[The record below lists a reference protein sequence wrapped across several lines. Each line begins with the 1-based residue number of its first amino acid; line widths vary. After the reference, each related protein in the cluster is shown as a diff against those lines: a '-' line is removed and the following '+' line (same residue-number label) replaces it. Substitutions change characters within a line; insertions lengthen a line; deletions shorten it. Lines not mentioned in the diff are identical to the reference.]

1 MNDQIQQQAK
11 ELEAAEAKGFGSAVK
26 VYTKYSGPGWVQSAI
41 TLGGGSLSGAL
52 FLGILGGTSLLWL
65 QLIAIIMG
73 VIMLSAISYITLS
86 TGKKP
91 FHAIV
96 DHINPA
102 LGWGWIIATIA
113 ANMLWCMPQFSLC
126 FAALQN
132 NLIGKESIGDTT
144 NVKIGISVVI
154 LAIAFFFL
162 KLNESGSKAGKVF
175 DIFLKVLVGAI
186 VLSFF
191 TVVVMLG
198 SSGEIQWGAIFKG
211 FIPNPGHWTTPGGEI
226 PGLLKTLPEASQTF
240 WSEAVVKQ
248 QRAIMIGAAATAVG
262 INMTFLLPYNLLSK
276 GWNKSFRGMSRF
288 DLCTAMAVPYILATS
303 CVVIA
308 SASMFHG
315 KIDEKLS
322 SDDPAIIQTSPN
334 YQNVKA
340 QILAKA
346 ATVDKVE
353 TQNITDEAALA
364 LVAASTKEER
374 QIASSLV
381 KRNAFQ
387 LSEALAPVLGKEK
400 ASLVFGFGIF
410 GMGFSTIIILML
422 INGYAFCELLNKP
435 LGGKTHLAGCL
446 VAGVCGAIWPLV
458 WDGPAKLWLA
468 ILVSAFGMMLL
479 PIAYSTFYMMMN
491 SKKVMGDE
499 KPKGEKL
506 LIWNILMGIS
516 VLGAFIAAITA
527 IIDKASNPTAGFVVT
542 TVGVIFAL
550 ALAAFAN
557 TPKIDDLEQRIEKLE
572 KK

>member
-11 ELEAAEAKGFGSAVK
+11 ELENAEAQGFGAAVK
-26 VYTKYSGPGWVQSAI
+26 TYTKYSGPGWVQSAI

-91 FHAIV
+91 FKAIA

-102 LGWGWIIATIA
+102 LAWGWIIATIM

-126 FAALQN
+126 FAALQQ
-132 NLIGKESIGDTT
+132 NLVGDSIGDTT
-144 NVKIGISVVI
+144 GAKIGISVVI
-154 LAIAFFFL
+154 LAVAFFFL
-162 KLNESGSKAGKVF
+162 KLNESGSGAGKIF

-191 TVVVMLG
+191 AVVVMLG
-198 SSGEIQWGAIFKG
+198 SKGDIQWGTILKG

-226 PGLLKTLPEASQTF
+226 PELLKGLPEASQQY

-276 GWNKSFRGMSRF
+276 GWNKSFRGLSRF
-288 DLCTAMAVPYILATS
+288 DLCTAMAIPYILATT

-308 SASMFHG
+308 SASMFHATV
-315 KIDEKLS
+315 DEKML
-322 SDDPAIIQTSPN
+322 SDDPAGIQSSANYDSVKGQIISKSEKLDGTV
-334 YQNVKA
+334 VKD
-340 QILAKA
+340 LS
-346 ATVDKVE
+346 
-353 TQNITDEAALA
+353 DEAALA
-364 LVAASTKEER
+364 IVAASSVEER
-374 QIASSLV
+374 KIASSLV

-387 LSEALAPVLGKEK
+387 LSKALSPVLGDKNAK
-400 ASLVFGFGIF
+400 LVFGFGIF

-422 INGYAFCELLNKP
+422 INGYAFCELFGKP
-435 LGGKTHLAGCL
+435 QGGNTHLIGCL

-479 PIAYSTFYMMMN
+479 PIAYSTFFLMMN
-491 SKKVMGDE
+491 SKKIMGDE
-499 KPKGEKL
+499 KPKGDKL
-506 LIWNILMGIS
+506 VIWNILMGIS
-516 VLGAFIAAITA
+516 VIGAFVAAITA
-527 IIDKASNPTAGFVVT
+527 VIDKASNPTAGFVVT
-542 TVGVIFAL
+542 IAGVVFAL
-550 ALAAFAN
+550 GLAAYAN
-557 TPKIDDLEQRIEKLE
+557 SPKIKELEERLETLE

>member
-1 MNDQIQQQAK
+1 
-11 ELEAAEAKGFGSAVK
+11 
-26 VYTKYSGPGWVQSAI
+26 
-41 TLGGGSLSGAL
+41 
-52 FLGILGGTSLLWL
+52 
-65 QLIAIIMG
+65 
-73 VIMLSAISYITLS
+73 
-86 TGKKP
+86 
-91 FHAIV
+91 
-96 DHINPA
+96 
-102 LGWGWIIATIA
+102 
-113 ANMLWCMPQFSLC
+113 
-126 FAALQN
+126 
-132 NLIGKESIGDTT
+132 
-144 NVKIGISVVI
+144 
-154 LAIAFFFL
+154 
-162 KLNESGSKAGKVF
+162 
-175 DIFLKVLVGAI
+175 
-186 VLSFF
+186 
-191 TVVVMLG
+191 
-198 SSGEIQWGAIFKG
+198 
-211 FIPNPGHWTTPGGEI
+211 
-226 PGLLKTLPEASQTF
+226 
-240 WSEAVVKQ
+240 
-248 QRAIMIGAAATAVG
+248 
-262 INMTFLLPYNLLSK
+262 
-276 GWNKSFRGMSRF
+276 
-288 DLCTAMAVPYILATS
+288 MAVPYILATS

-334 YQNVKA
+334 YENVKA
-340 QILAKA
+340 QILTKA

-353 TQNITDEAALA
+353 TENITDEAALA
-364 LVAASTKEER
+364 LVATSTKEER